1 MKKLTEL
8 EDRSRLNNIQASS
21 ETWESCEEEVTKIIK
36 NKLDISDNIE
46 IDCCQRM
53 GKFQKKNKSKPPSF
67 VCKFLRSKDNHKVYS
82 ISSKTK

>member
-8 EDRSRLNNIQASS
+8 EDTSRLNNIQASS

-53 GKFQKKNKSKPPSF
+53 GKFQRNNSKPPSF